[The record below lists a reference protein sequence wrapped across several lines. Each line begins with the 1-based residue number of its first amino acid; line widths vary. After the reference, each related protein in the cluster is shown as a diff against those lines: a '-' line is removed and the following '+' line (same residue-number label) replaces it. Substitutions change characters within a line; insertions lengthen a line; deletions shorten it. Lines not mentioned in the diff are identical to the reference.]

1 MNDILVRLIADAKQ
15 YFATMDTAEGKMSKF
30 GASADTAG
38 EKFKHLANTA
48 STAVV
53 GAGLAIGA
61 ASIKMGMDFE
71 TATTQLVTGAGESEA
86 ALEDVRKGI
95 LAMAGKVGQT
105 PVELAKGL
113 YMIESAGYHGAAG
126 LKVLEASAQG
136 AATGGTDMA
145 TVANAVTTAMN
156 DYHAPMDS
164 ANQVTSALIA
174 TVASGKTHLEDLSN
188 SLGRVLPTASAL
200 KVPLA
205 SVLGSVAALTNTGMS
220 ARLATTDLNAAMVG
234 LAAPSSTASK
244 AMQAF
249 GLSSQQ
255 LVSMMQDPQK
265 GVAYAFEVVTE
276 HIAKKFPVGSAAYL
290 AALKEITG
298 GTMGMKVA
306 LDLTGGS
313 FKTTQQ
319 NVKNISDA
327 YKNGKKDVQ
336 GFDKAQKDAKFQ
348 LDQLKA
354 SGASILTNV
363 GLALLP
369 AVTDVAK
376 WAQGLIGY
384 FKAHPL
390 ISKIASDAAIA
401 AFGVALAVKIK
412 NGISAAI
419 NAVKSLFG
427 AGKEAVQK
435 AQTQTM
441 ITLLETANGWLEK
454 IALSTASSDAE
465 LAVADAELAK
475 GGGGG
480 KPSVPKKVIDVVK
493 KVAPTIARSGGVAEV
508 ATTVGATALVGA
520 YGLAL
525 EKMLMAAGGGKNIA
539 TAPDFKKPWGAAG
552 MMQNIQGQVQI
563 QATAGGDFAYIS
575 TAQMQTLRDD
585 ITKLKAANKGQL
597 NKADYYKVVQA
608 LAIAD
613 MPNIPQYRSQMA
625 NTIASGGT
633 VQVTVK

>member
-15 YFATMDTAEGKMSKF
+15 YFATMDKAEGSMGKF
-30 GASADTAG
+30 GASADAAG
-38 EKFKHLANTA
+38 NKFKHLASTA

-156 DYHAPMDS
+156 DYHAPMDA

-174 TVASGKTHLEDLSN
+174 TVASGKTHLGDLAN
-188 SLGRVLPTASAL
+188 SLGRVLPTAAAL

-290 AALKEITG
+290 SALKDITG

-336 GFDKAQKDAKFQ
+336 GFDKAQKDAAFK
-348 LDQLKA
+348 LEQLKA
-354 SGASILTNV
+354 SGASIMTNI

-369 AVTDVAK
+369 AVSDVAK

-384 FKAHPL
+384 FKSHPL

-454 IALSTASSDAE
+454 IALSTAS
-465 LAVADAELAK
+465 ADAELGVADTELAK
-475 GGGGG
+475 GSIGGGGG
-480 KPSVPKKVIDVVK
+480 LPALPA
-493 KVAPTIARSGGVAEV
+493 VAGADALGGIGLAG
-508 ATTVGATALVGA
+508 GATV
-520 YGLAL
+520 
-525 EKMLMAAGGGKNIA
+525 AGGGLV
-539 TAPDFKKPWGAAG
+539 AAG
-552 MMQNIQGQVQI
+552 AFVGLGLLAQKITGTAFI
-563 QATAGGDFAYIS
+563 SDPKTQAALVKAYGAKKTAEIDAYI
-575 TAQMQTLRDD
+575 
-585 ITKLKAANKGQL
+585 KAHGN
-597 NKADYYKVVQA
+597 YA
-608 LAIAD
+608 LATVD
-613 MPNIPQYRSQMA
+613 KYGEFTSGVTYRGK
-625 NTIASGGT
+625 GGGAMMDRKFSEA
-633 VQVTVK
+633 VNGIIQVKVK